1 MNLKTQAMI
10 LLPQTNWK
18 KALPFIKKAGE
29 NGAISRH
36 DLGDDFSF
44 WEELGVFVTGIPS
57 GELTDTGRAIF
68 EALYIR
74 CDGTEK
80 EMLKELLLDFPP
92 TVAIQQY
99 LWGVAIVDV
108 DQVLTVL
115 KTTGFWNYDS
125 REPLTHFL
133 DFLNFTEI
141 VSYNKKTRAVKVL
154 VSPDTPQ
161 VPRNIFIDPSRP
173 FSNIMWIKRVLGEC
187 EDSIFWLDKH
197 FQKEG
202 LEWLWA
208 IADADKINEIRILSL
223 DMGDKNLS
231 LDSRKY
237 YRRFNQEMVNK
248 GITVVWKTIDS
259 KLIRDTHDRWILDG
273 VGLVRNVPNVNAISS
288 GQRSE
293 LNATDNY
300 DEARKAF
307 DGYWGQG
314 IQVI

>member
-1 MNLKTQAMI
+1 MSQTKQKTI

-18 KALPFIKKAGE
+18 KALPYVKKAGE
-29 NGAISRH
+29 NGAFSRH
-36 DLGDDFSF
+36 DLGDDYSF
-44 WEELGVFVTGIPS
+44 WEELGVFASGTPS

-74 CDGTEK
+74 RDGNEK
-80 EMLKELLLDFPP
+80 EMLKHLLLAFPP
-92 TVAIQQY
+92 TIAIQQY
-99 LWGVAIVDV
+99 LWGVATVDV
-108 DQVLTVL
+108 EQVLTVL
-115 KTTGFWNYDS
+115 KTTSFWYYDS

-133 DFLNFTEI
+133 DFLNYTEI
-141 VSYNKKTRAVKVL
+141 VSYNKKTRTVKVL
-154 VSPDTPQ
+154 VSPDTPHA
-161 VPRNIFIDPSRP
+161 PRNIFIDPSRP

-187 EDSIFWLDKH
+187 KNGIFWLDKH

-208 IADADKINEIRILSL
+208 IADAEKITEIRVLSL
-223 DMGDKNLS
+223 DMGDINLNT
-231 LDSRKY
+231 DARKC
-237 YRRFNQEMVNK
+237 YRRFKQEMANK
-248 GITVVWKTIDS
+248 GISVVWATIDS
-259 KLIRDTHDRWILDG
+259 KLIRDAHDRWILDG

-300 DEARKAF
+300 NEAREVF

-314 IQVI
+314 TEVA